1 MPEKMQDKEKG
12 HASQAVGPIETGMVM
27 SCTGGDFSG
36 VIENVYVNEFQLRRV
51 LQIQK
56 KKKNI
61 YTLNL
66 KLIFWGNFQFF
77 VCYFARLT

>member
-51 LQIQK
+51 LQI
-56 KKKNI
+56 
-61 YTLNL
+61 
-66 KLIFWGNFQFF
+66 
-77 VCYFARLT
+77 